1 MNLGMANKPIKQYL
15 VILFIQALMF
25 GLAYLI
31 YVLFQDNA
39 PEVAP
44 WMAATLLL
52 FLECLFFILFAV
64 LLKNWIGFGLSY
76 MFHKKTGIVAFLLN
90 SSRQLY
96 PYVGPYNYKFFFK
109 TKDDK
114 VPPLDLELGSNR
126 VSWGNI
132 PVHFGLDSSW
142 VDIDVVNVAHQQ
154 IVNTVLDAP
163 KFSQELELALK
174 KSMNPLAK
182 KLFEDNQE
190 GKAIRERMLSI
201 DLNQLFPMTTLRVDH
216 AGICQAEHM
225 AGKRI
230 ALIQSLAKFFG
241 QPIIAL
247 PIMLVVVGVL
257 ASAVFGYQC
266 MENTGKMGP
275 LLDSINENIGKIGGV
290 VNKFIQAAS
299 VAPANNALQPTPLE
313 GG

>member
-1 MNLGMANKPIKQYL
+1 MKISMANKPIKQYL
-15 VILFIQALMF
+15 IVLFFQALIF
-25 GLAYLI
+25 GLGYLVYI
-31 YVLFQDNA
+31 LFQDNA

-44 WMAATLLL
+44 WMASTVILLL
-52 FLECLFFILFAV
+52 EVFFFILFAV

-76 MFHKKTGIVAFLLN
+76 LFHKKTGIVAFLLN

-109 TKDDK
+109 TKDEK
-114 VPPLDLELGSNR
+114 IPPLDLELGSNR
-126 VSWGNI
+126 VSWGNM

-154 IVNTVLDAP
+154 IVNTVLDAS
-163 KFSQELELALK
+163 KFPLELELALK
-174 KSMNPLAK
+174 KSVNPLAK
-182 KLFEDNQE
+182 ELFEDNE
-190 GKAIRERMLSI
+190 KGKAIRERMLAI

-241 QPIIAL
+241 QPIVAI
-247 PIMLVVVGVL
+247 PIMFLVVGVL

-266 MENTGKMGP
+266 MENTGNMGP
-275 LLDSINENIGKIGGV
+275 IIDSINTNISKIGGV
-290 VNKFIQAAS
+290 VNKFIEAS
-299 VAPANNALQPTPLE
+299 KVAGTNNALQPTPLE